1 MPVNFRP
8 SQPPHPFLSGD
19 QHHTG
24 NTLLMSTTCFA
35 HSFQRSTIAISVG
48 LAILALSG
56 CSVLQ
61 DDKIDY
67 KTARKGSS
75 LKVPPDLTQL
85 QNDSRYQA
93 PGATVRASEFQNI
106 ANTPAAPAAAS
117 NLGDVRIER
126 QGNQRWLVVG
136 RAPEALWDPVRDFWQ
151 DSGFLLDT
159 DNKALGI
166 METDWA
172 ENRAKLPQDFI
183 RDSLGK
189 LFDTLYST
197 GELDKF
203 RTRMERAGA
212 GETEIHITHRGMVET
227 YTNAKENETRW
238 QPRTSDAELENEFLR
253 RLMLRLGASD
263 AQAAQATAQAA
274 PLPKATIKTSSA
286 GVELSMLEPFDRV
299 WRRVGLALD
308 RTGFTVEDRDR
319 STGIYFVRYAQAVQ
333 LKKDDKGFFSNWF
346 GSNKTET
353 KAEQYRIVVTGDTTT
368 STVKVQNAQGAAA
381 NDATAQV
388 ILKVLA
394 SDLK

>member
-1 MPVNFRP
+1 
-8 SQPPHPFLSGD
+8 
-19 QHHTG
+19 
-24 NTLLMSTTCFA
+24 MSTTCFA

-75 LKVPPDLTQL
+75 LEVPPDLTQL

-117 NLGDVRIER
+117 NLGDVRSER
-126 QGNQRWLVVG
+126 QGNQRGLVVA

-286 GVELSMLEPFDRV
+286 GVELSMLEPFDRG

-353 KAEQYRIVVTGDTTT
+353 KARQYRIVVTGDTTT

>member
-1 MPVNFRP
+1 
-8 SQPPHPFLSGD
+8 
-19 QHHTG
+19 
-24 NTLLMSTTCFA
+24 MSTPCFA
-35 HSFQRSTIAISVG
+35 NSFQRCTIAISVG
-48 LAILALSG
+48 LAMLTLSG

-75 LKVPPDLTQL
+75 LEVPPDLTQL

-106 ANTPAAPAAAS
+106 ANAPAAPAAAS

-189 LFDTLYST
+189 LFDSLYST
-197 GELDKF
+197 SELDKF
-203 RTRMERAGA
+203 RTRMVRTGA
-212 GETEIHITHRGMVET
+212 GETEIYISHRGMFEP
-227 YTNAKENETRW
+227 Y
-238 QPRTSDAELENEFLR
+238 P
-253 RLMLRLGASD
+253 
-263 AQAAQATAQAA
+263 
-274 PLPKATIKTSSA
+274 SSA
-286 GVELSMLEPFDRV
+286 
-299 WRRVGLALD
+299 
-308 RTGFTVEDRDR
+308 
-319 STGIYFVRYAQAVQ
+319 
-333 LKKDDKGFFSNWF
+333 
-346 GSNKTET
+346 
-353 KAEQYRIVVTGDTTT
+353 
-368 STVKVQNAQGAAA
+368 
-381 NDATAQV
+381 
-388 ILKVLA
+388 
-394 SDLK
+394 